1 MGTNNQD
8 KKKNAAIRTMGYIKP
23 YWYLIVISSIGGVIK
38 LGVPMILPQVLKHF
52 TDDVLSE
59 SSVLTMSQKLDDIY
73 KWLIILCII
82 YFFILV
88 PATYLRQIC
97 SLKVSNKVMYNM
109 RCQLYEH
116 LQRMSSEFHN
126 KNKSGSIVSRISN
139 DVEMVHEFIWT
150 VVTNIWIDA
159 IILVIL
165 ITLMCKINIVLTI
178 ISIIALPLSAITTK
192 KIRKVIRK
200 SSKQA
205 QNEMAEMSAYV
216 QEKMSGYA
224 VVKLF
229 NNSGQESKKFQVF
242 AGQLYKFRMKTQ
254 KMFSLGEA
262 FIGFFSETITAIIV
276 CFSAVIIVKGQMT
289 IGELIIFYSYLGFFT
304 TPLRRFAELNV
315 AFARSIAGIERIYE
329 ILDMPPDIVEKEDAI
344 NFNEND
350 KTDITFEHVDFKYNK
365 ENDSQNIQDVSF
377 IIEEGEKIAFVGSS
391 GCGKTTVVNLLTRFY
406 DVDSGRITIAGK
418 DLRDY
423 KLDSL
428 YMQIGMVFQDTILFS
443 GTIEENLKYGN
454 SNATKYEVEAA
465 ARAANAY
472 DFIINT
478 PDGWDTI
485 LGEKGIGLSGGQ
497 KQRIAIARV
506 FLKNPKLLIL
516 DEATSALDSESE
528 GLVQEALD
536 NLMKNRTSIVIAHR
550 LSTIISVDKIVVM
563 DKGEIVEIGNHE
575 ELLKKNGRYTELYN
589 IQFKDVL

>member
-229 NNSGQESKKFQVF
+229 NNAGQESKKFQVF

-454 SNATKYEVEAA
+454 SNATKCEVEAA

>member
-52 TDDVLSE
+52 TDDILPE
-59 SSVLTMSQKLDDIY
+59 SALLTMTQKLDEIY
-73 KWLIILCII
+73 KWLIILCAI
-82 YFFILV
+82 YIFVLV

-365 ENDSQNIQDVSF
+365 ENDSQNIQDISF

-454 SNATKYEVEAA
+454 SNATKCEVEAA

>member
-229 NNSGQESKKFQVF
+229 NNAEQESKKFQVF

-443 GTIEENLKYGN
+443 GTIEENIKYGN
-454 SNATKYEVEAA
+454 SNATKCEVEAA

-478 PDGWDTI
+478 PDGWDTM